1 MSELKYILI
10 IVAIIIIAGTII
22 FINMKQKQKVRSE
35 SVEMLKQYG
44 KVIFNDKQILFETK
58 KDVYEILF
66 YKIALNHELTINSK
80 LIWEIHTNT
89 KSQLINQSSFLSSKY
104 KKIVILYPIA
114 TKIKRFIN
122 ENEMVFIDF
131 RDVFFDMRL
140 IKISELK
147 LALSEGD
154 L

>member
-1 MSELKYILI
+1 MPELKYILV
-10 IVAIIIIAGTII
+10 VAAIFIIACVII
-22 FINMKQKQKVRSE
+22 FINMKQKQKVKSE
-35 SVEMLKQYG
+35 TIETLKQYG

-58 KDVYEILF
+58 QDVYEILF

-89 KSQLINQSSFLSSKY
+89 RSQLINQSGFLSSSY

-122 ENEMVFIDF
+122 ENELVFIDF
-131 RDVFFDMRL
+131 RDTFFDMKL
-140 IKISELK
+140 VKISELK

-154 L
+154 I

>member
-1 MSELKYILI
+1 MPELKYILLV
-10 IVAIIIIAGTII
+10 VAVIMIFSVFV
-22 FINMKQKQKVRSE
+22 FINMKQRQKIKSMTIE
-35 SVEMLKQYG
+35 TLKQYG
-44 KVIFNDKQILFETK
+44 KVVFKDKHILFETK
-58 KDVYEILF
+58 QDVYEILF

-80 LIWEIHTNT
+80 FIWEIHTNT
-89 KSQLINQSSFLSSKY
+89 RSQLINQSNFLSSSY
-104 KKIVILYPIA
+104 KKIVIIYPIA

-131 RDVFFDMRL
+131 RDTFYDMRL
-140 IKISELK
+140 VKINELK